1 MAPHCVSTIHPTRR
15 STPDVQPETRKCLAR
30 LRGGRRTR
38 LNSVGARLLGS
49 PATKSAKNQ
58 ICFPE
63 GGAAPALSGAMY
75 FGADRRIWP
84 AEPRGSINR
93 AEASPVIGHTRSFGR
108 AQTIAWI
115 RVPRGAPSGR
125 QGSALAHIALRTR
138 GRSRRRTRPGRRVRA
153 GGLCAFPAANSFAPW
168 GWTPRHPL
176 GCSTGILR
184 MRRMPRRSIRCASRI
199 IPTERRP
206 AQTCE
211 GRPGRPPLHRHPPK

>member
-153 GGLCAFPAANSFAPW
+153 GGLCAFPAANSFAPR
-168 GWTPRHPL
+168 GRRGARFDAHP
-176 GCSTGILR
+176 
-184 MRRMPRRSIRCASRI
+184 ASS
-199 IPTERRP
+199 P
-206 AQTCE
+206 ANE
-211 GRPGRPPLHRHPPK
+211 GRPRRAKGGPGGRPCIVIRRSSARSAAPRRCRWPIA